1 MEIQFIEESEME
13 FTKRGRKSNLS
24 ESFVNNMREQI
35 KKNNSVAKKQFL
47 IIQEM
52 AVPSELNDAKEIKN
66 YKAKVAANLRGLAK
80 HLGYG
85 SEIRW
90 HKGTVPAIRFTAKK

>member
-24 ESFVNNMREQI
+24 EAFVNNMREQI
-35 KKNNSVAKKQFL
+35 KKNNAVAKKQFVIVL
-47 IIQEM
+47 EM
-52 AVPSELNDAKEIKN
+52 AVPSEMNDPKEIKN
-66 YKAKVAANLRGLAK
+66 HKAKVAANLRSLAK
-80 HLGYG
+80 ILGYG